1 MAKNIRLKFKE
12 GAASFYVVAF
22 STLVLVIIAAS
33 FAAIILSEMTRTAN
47 DDLSQSAYDSALA
60 GIEDAKLAFYNYQAC
75 KEQGIAAAAS
85 RPTGSGAPTCADII
99 WYMEKGPT
107 ASNYNSCD
115 MVAHILGRLGKDANG
130 EVLIQETTKGDNAM
144 LQAYTCV
151 KINTKLSDYR
161 STLTE
166 ENPTRVVRVKLA
178 STAASNIERVRVSW
192 YSRTDGT
199 DLAYTNVSG
208 SRVQFPT
215 LRQGKAATPPT
226 LAVGL
231 VQTADTFNF
240 SDFDRATSSATNR
253 ATVYLV
259 PSDNSAVA
267 GGSNR
272 PDNYIGAYKDGE
284 NVLTAAQVIKSND
297 RTVKNLPYVVYCP
310 RNLDYNGFACSAMMN
325 LPGVIGG
332 TRNDD
337 TFMFVI
343 SIPYGQPSTD
353 FALEFFCAEGQTC
366 GTVTV
371 DGTEVAS
378 DQATL
383 EGVQVNIDSTGR
395 ANNLYRRV
403 EARLDSAD
411 TFFPYPQYAIELLN
425 DKASGYLLNK
435 NLTVTSEYSEG
446 TYVNNLNLLQAK

>member
-1 MAKNIRLKFKE
+1 MASSIRLKFKE

-33 FAAIILSEMTRTAN
+33 FAAIILSEMTRTEN

-60 GIEDAKLAFYNYQAC
+60 GIEDAKLAFYNYQSC
-75 KEQGIAAAAS
+75 KEQGISSATS
-85 RPTGSGAPTCADII
+85 KPTGAGSITCAEII
-99 WYMEKGPT
+99 YWMEHPD
-107 ASNYNSCD
+107 CD
-115 MVAHILGRLGKDANG
+115 MVAHILGRIGKDENG
-130 EVLIQETTKGDNAM
+130 EVMIQETKEGGDNSM
-144 LQAYTCV
+144 QQAYTCV
-151 KINTKLSDYR
+151 RINTKVNDYR

-166 ENPTRVVRVKLA
+166 DNPTRVVKVKLS
-178 STAASNIERVRVSW
+178 STAANNIERVRVSW

-199 DLAYTNVSG
+199 DLAYTNVSS

-215 LRQGKAATPPT
+215 LRDGKAATPPT

-231 VQTADTFNF
+231 VQTADSFYF
-240 SDFDRATSSATNR
+240 SSFDEVTSSATNR

-259 PSDNSAVA
+259 PTDSVTMAS
-267 GGSNR
+267 SSSR
-272 PDNYIGAYKDGE
+272 PDNYIGAYADGE
-284 NVLTAAQVIKSND
+284 NTLTAAQVIKSND
-297 RTVKNLPYVVYCP
+297 RAVKNIPFAVYCP
-310 RNLDYNGFACSAMMN
+310 RNLEYNGFACSTIID
-325 LPGVIGG
+325 LPDAIGG
-332 TRNDD
+332 ARNDD

-353 FALEFFCAEGQTC
+353 FALEFLCAEGQTC
-366 GTVTV
+366 GTVSV
-371 DGTEVAS
+371 EGTEVAS
-378 DQATL
+378 EQAVL

-411 TFFPYPQYAIELLN
+411 TFFPYPLYAIELLN

-435 NLTVTSEYSEG
+435 NMTVTREFSEG
-446 TYVNNLNLLQAK
+446 TYGGNLEDLRAR